1 MKKQRMKH
9 CFFALT
15 LCCTAGSMYGQVA
28 QDSSKTIE
36 KKSSVNGKKIQKSKF
51 SDDPIEL
58 NNVVVTAL
66 GIKREEKSLG
76 YATQTVSGSEITA
89 TMPANWSQALQGQ
102 VAGLNVIS
110 AGGPLSSTQINLRGN
125 VSIILVALMV
135 PVATPKVRLTLVMDS
150 LI

>member
-15 LCCTAGSMYGQVA
+15 LCCAAGSMYGQAA

-76 YATQTVSGSEITA
+76 YATQTVSGSDITA
-89 TMPANWSQALQGQ
+89 TMPTNWSQALQGQ

-125 VSIILVALMV
+125 
-135 PVATPKVRLTLVMDS
+135 P
-150 LI
+150 

>member
-76 YATQTVSGSEITA
+76 YATHLVLKLRQRCLPTGLKLCRDR
-89 TMPANWSQALQGQ
+89 WQ
-102 VAGLNVIS
+102 V
-110 AGGPLSSTQINLRGN
+110 
-125 VSIILVALMV
+125 
-135 PVATPKVRLTLVMDS
+135 
-150 LI
+150 

>member
-51 SDDPIEL
+51 SDDP
-58 NNVVVTAL
+58 
-66 GIKREEKSLG
+66 K
-76 YATQTVSGSEITA
+76 
-89 TMPANWSQALQGQ
+89 
-102 VAGLNVIS
+102 
-110 AGGPLSSTQINLRGN
+110 
-125 VSIILVALMV
+125 
-135 PVATPKVRLTLVMDS
+135 
-150 LI
+150 

>member
-9 CFFALT
+9 CFFA

-36 KKSSVNGKKIQKSKF
+36 KKNSVNGKKIQKSKF

-89 TMPANWSQALQGQ
+89 TMPANWSQAL
-102 VAGLNVIS
+102 
-110 AGGPLSSTQINLRGN
+110 
-125 VSIILVALMV
+125 
-135 PVATPKVRLTLVMDS
+135 
-150 LI
+150 

>member
-51 SDDPIEL
+51 SDDSIEL

-66 GIKREEKSLG
+66 GIKREEK
-76 YATQTVSGSEITA
+76 VSDMLPKPYLVLKLRQRCLPTGLKLCRDR
-89 TMPANWSQALQGQ
+89 WQ
-102 VAGLNVIS
+102 V
-110 AGGPLSSTQINLRGN
+110 
-125 VSIILVALMV
+125 
-135 PVATPKVRLTLVMDS
+135 
-150 LI
+150 

>member
-76 YATQTVSGSEITA
+76 YATQDRKSTRLNSSHPHSSR
-89 TMPANWSQALQGQ
+89 MPS
-102 VAGLNVIS
+102 S
-110 AGGPLSSTQINLRGN
+110 A
-125 VSIILVALMV
+125 
-135 PVATPKVRLTLVMDS
+135 
-150 LI
+150 